1 MLPISGGSAVCTRR
15 SAIVA
20 IFAAISVAAMASPP
34 VGAAELNAL
43 VWCDHADPALLGRS
57 RTPTASP

>member
-1 MLPISGGSAVCTRR
+1 MLPTSGGSAVCRRR
-15 SAIVA
+15 SGIVA
-20 IFAAISVAAMASPP
+20 ILAATAAMASTPA
-34 VGAAELNAL
+34 GAAELNAL